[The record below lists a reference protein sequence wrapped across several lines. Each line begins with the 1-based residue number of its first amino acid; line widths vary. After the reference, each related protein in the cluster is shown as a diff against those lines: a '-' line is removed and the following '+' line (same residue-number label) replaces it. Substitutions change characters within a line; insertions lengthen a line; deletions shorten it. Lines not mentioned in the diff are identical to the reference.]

1 MNAIMKTVPPDFSLV
16 IPSYNEEESLQELY
30 DRITAVMAGMKKS
43 YEIIFVDDGS
53 TDGSGRLIEELH
65 RKDERVKLIQF
76 MHNYGK
82 SAALAAGFRV
92 ARGTFVVTMDS
103 DLQDDPGE
111 IPQLLAKLETGYD
124 LVSGWKKVRHDP
136 FIKRWTSKI
145 YNYFTSRFSG
155 IQLHDFNCGLKIY
168 RREVVKT
175 MQVYG
180 ELHRYLPVIAH
191 RNGFR
196 VTEIPVTHHARKY
209 GSSKFGI
216 ARFARGAFDLM
227 TISFLTR
234 YRMRPLH
241 LFGVLGFLF
250 FLGGFVIT
258 ILLTWQRIFENRFL
272 SNRPLLFLGVLLIIV
287 GIQFFSIGL
296 LGEMITSLRK
306 ESDYFLV
313 RRCLGCQDIFPQ
325 EAADEAHFT
334 A

>member
-1 MNAIMKTVPPDFSLV
+1 MNAIMKSSPDFSLV
-16 IPSYNEEESLQELY
+16 IPSYNEAESLPELY
-30 DRITAVMAGMKKS
+30 EKITAVMAGMKKS

-82 SAALAAGFRV
+82 SAALAAGFKV
-92 ARGTFVVTMDS
+92 ASGGLVVTMDS
-103 DLQDDPGE
+103 DLQDDPDE
-111 IPQLLAKLETGYD
+111 IPHLFARLETGYD

-136 FIKRWTSKI
+136 FIKRWTSKV
-145 YNYFTSRFSG
+145 YNYLTSLFSG
-155 IQLHDFNCGLKIY
+155 IRLHDFNCGLKIY

-175 MQVYG
+175 MRVYG

-196 VTEIPVTHHARKY
+196 VTEMPVKHHARKY
-209 GSSKFGI
+209 GSTKFGL
-216 ARFARGAFDLM
+216 ARFTRGAFDLL

-241 LFGVLGFLF
+241 LFGVLGFIF
-250 FLGGFVIT
+250 FMGGSVIT
-258 ILLTWQRIFENRFL
+258 LLLTWQRIFENRFL

-287 GIQFFSIGL
+287 GIQFFSLGL
-296 LGEMITSLRK
+296 LGEMITSMRK
-306 ESDYFLV
+306 ESDNFLV
-313 RRCLGCQDIFPQ
+313 RRCLGCQENFPQ
-325 EAADEAHFT
+325 ANEDDVHFS